1 MRADARGTEMV
12 EARKGYAR
20 FVVSVVASIALAIAV
35 VPMLTAGVA
44 WGIVAGAVAL
54 AIAAGI
60 DAAFVLDR
68 MVSGT
73 PRASKPEKV
82 LEPAA

>member
-1 MRADARGTEMV
+1 MRADATGTEMV

-20 FVVSVVASIALAIAV
+20 LTLSVIASIALAIAV
-35 VPMLTAGVA
+35 VPMLTAGLA

-54 AIAAGI
+54 SIAAGI

-68 MVSGT
+68 IVGGT
-73 PRASKPEKV
+73 PGATEPERV

>member
-1 MRADARGTEMV
+1 MRADAKGTEMV
-12 EARKGYAR
+12 EVRKGYAR
-20 FVVSVVASIALAIAV
+20 LALSVLASVALAIAV
-35 VPMLTAGVA
+35 VPMLTAGAPSVV
-44 WGIVAGAVAL
+44 IAGAVVV

-68 MVSGT
+68 MVNGT
-73 PRASKPEKV
+73 PRSAEPERV